1 MSKSILEAWSSLPPE
16 VRAALV
22 SSESSANSSVTAR
35 ESSMCSISTKSSVTS
50 EDDGG
55 MSEFEEEDPDTGSI
69 LKMRALER
77 APKNVFEFTKTHERE
92 TTNVKKTA
100 LAMVTTKT
108 TILTTSRG
116 WRNVFSLPISY
127 DVNIVPHGTL
137 LDPANPQ
144 LLESTGVH
152 PLEYNRRFAVIDAA
166 VDEIY
171 GERIRFYF
179 TSRDIELHYI
189 VLEGGELAKRP
200 EVRSSSERSM
210 CKQSPLLFWS
220 LTATIHFVS
229 HIHVILSITVSGQ
242 NAG

>member
-1 MSKSILEAWSSLPPE
+1 
-16 VRAALV
+16 
-22 SSESSANSSVTAR
+22 
-35 ESSMCSISTKSSVTS
+35 MCSS
-50 EDDGG
+50 D
-55 MSEFEEEDPDTGSI
+55 
-69 LKMRALER
+69 
-77 APKNVFEFTKTHERE
+77 
-92 TTNVKKTA
+92 
-100 LAMVTTKT
+100 
-108 TILTTSRG
+108 
-116 WRNVFSLPISY
+116 LPISY